1 MQRFLLKTEPSVY
14 SFDDLIREKTTVW
27 DGVTNFAALKHMR
40 SMHKGDS
47 AFIYHSGEEK
57 QIVGLAKIVSEPQR
71 DLKAKNDKV
80 VVVEV
85 QAVQKLKNPVTLAV
99 IKSKREFKNF
109 PLVRI
114 PRLSVMPVP
123 EQLWNA
129 ILSLS
134 T

>member
-14 SFDDLIREKTTVW
+14 SFDDLMHEKSTVW

-40 SMHKGDS
+40 SMRKGDS
-47 AFIYHSGEEK
+47 AFIYHSGDEK
-57 QIVGLAKIVSEPQR
+57 QVVGIAKIISEPRR
-71 DLKAKNDKV
+71 DPKADNDKV
-80 VVVEV
+80 VVVEI
-85 QAVQKLKNPVTLAV
+85 QAVQKLKNPVPLAV
-99 IKSKREFKNF
+99 IKSKKEFKNF

-123 EQLWNA
+123 EELWDV

-134 T
+134 K

>member
-1 MQRFLLKTEPSVY
+1 MQYFLLKTEPSVY
-14 SFDDLIREKTTVW
+14 SFDDLVRDKTTVW

-40 SMHKGDS
+40 SMHKGDK
-47 AFIYHSGEEK
+47 AFIYHSGDEK
-57 QIVGLAKIVSEPQR
+57 QIVGIATIISEPR
-71 DLKAKNDKV
+71 PDPKANDEKV
-80 VVVEV
+80 VVVDI
-85 QAVQKLKNPVTLAV
+85 QAAQKLKKPVPLSV
-99 IKSKREFKNF
+99 IKSKKEFKDF

-123 EQLWNA
+123 KDLWDA